1 MEFSRPASISGFPCT
16 ALLQMVPPRRPLLAA
31 LGLVLLSLGCSSGG
45 TTTSP
50 SAASDV
56 PPDSI
61 VAVYADEI
69 ITLSEFETA
78 YEKANAQ
85 TAAAAD
91 SLPAYKDFLEQY
103 VHYRLK
109 VRAAREAGL
118 DTLATVEQ
126 EIAKY
131 RKQLAKPRILEKHI
145 YEPLIRTLY
154 ERQQTEVDVSHILV
168 RVKPDAA
175 PKDTLQAYRTMQTIA
190 DSIQQGVPF
199 ADLAYRNSEDPSAQ
213 KKGRQGYRGRL
224 GYLRAGQLVPSFEKR
239 MYTVAP
245 DSVSDIFRTR
255 FGYHILKVHDRRPT
269 KPPIRLSHV
278 MLRPDSAGTP
288 TRLLDSLR
296 TAILRDSTTFEAVAR
311 QYSEDR
317 RSAAKGGD
325 LGKVSSPSA
334 LPPSFREAV
343 AALDSVGAVSDVVQ
357 TKYGYHI
364 IKLTDREEP
373 RTYEEAYDDLK
384 KKISGSDRVDRRK
397 QAFARSVRAE
407 AGVQVD
413 TSALLSTT
421 SLASL
426 DTLSRPLL
434 SYTNADTAAAT
445 GTRIAALGDSTY
457 TLGQLA
463 HHVTQSDGGARMSVG
478 EMLDDFLNAKAFT
491 YAQARLEERDPS
503 FAAKMDEY
511 RDGLLAF
518 QFMQDSVWTKAA
530 RDTAAL
536 RRTFETHRDRY
547 RHPDRVRT
555 IVLRAPADSLLA
567 PYAGSPSNNRSLSA
581 LVQDAGPDSLVSVD
595 TTLVTDR
602 SSAVYRRVQ
611 STTDGRIVGPLS
623 HDGESILLLRDALLP
638 ARRKTFEEALSSVT
652 QDYQDTYEAT
662 VLRRLRERYD
672 VTTYPSRLDR
682 AFSSTP

>member
-1 MEFSRPASISGFPCT
+1 
-16 ALLQMVPPRRPLLAA
+16 MVPPRRLLLAA
-31 LGLVLLSLGCSSGG
+31 LGLVLISLGCSSGSA
-45 TTTSP
+45 TTTP
-50 SAASDV
+50 AASDAV
-56 PPDSI
+56 PTDSV
-61 VAVYADEI
+61 VAVYADR
-69 ITLSEFETA
+69 TVSLSEFETA
-78 YEKANAQ
+78 YQKANAQ

-118 DTLATVEQ
+118 DTLTTVEQ

-145 YEPLIRTLY
+145 YEPLIRTLH
-154 ERQQTEVDVSHILV
+154 ERRQTEVDVSHILV
-168 RVKPDAA
+168 RVKPDTA
-175 PKDTLQAYRTMQTIA
+175 PADTQAAYRTMQAIA
-190 DSIQQGVPF
+190 DSVAQGVPF
-199 ADLAYRNSEDPSAQ
+199 GALAYRNSEDPSAQ

-325 LGKVSSPSA
+325 LGTVSSPSA
-334 LPPSFREAV
+334 LPPSFRDAV
-343 AALDSVGAVSDVVQ
+343 AALDSVGTVSEVVQ
-357 TKYGYHI
+357 TKYGYHLI
-364 IKLTDREEP
+364 QLTDREDLP
-373 RTYEEAYDDLK
+373 SYDEAYDDLK

-397 QAFARSVRAE
+397 QAFARSVRTE

-434 SYTNADTAAAT
+434 SFTNADTAAAA

-536 RRTFETHRDRY
+536 RRTFEENRDRY
-547 RHPDRVRT
+547 RLPDRVQT
-555 IVLRAPADSLLA
+555 IVLRAPADSLLS
-567 PYAGSPSNNRSLSA
+567 PYTASAASDRGLSD
-581 LVQDAGPDSLVSVD
+581 LVQAAGNDSLISVD
-595 TTLVTDR
+595 TTLVTDQ
-602 SSAVYRRVQ
+602 SATVYQKVLSQ
-611 STTDGRIVGPLS
+611 SDGARLGPLS
-623 HDGESILLLRDALLP
+623 HNGESILLLRDALLP

-652 QDYQDTYEAT
+652 QDYQDTYEDT

-672 VTTYPSRLDR
+672 VITYPSRLDR
-682 AFSSTP
+682 AFSSPP

>member
-1 MEFSRPASISGFPCT
+1 
-16 ALLQMVPPRRPLLAA
+16 MVPPRRLLFAA
-31 LGLVLLSLGCSSGG
+31 LSLVLISLGCSSGG
-45 TTTSP
+45 TTTTP
-50 SAASDV
+50 SASSDV
-56 PPDSI
+56 PSDSV
-61 VAVYADEI
+61 VAVYADEV
-69 ITLSEFETA
+69 ITLSEFESA

-85 TAAAAD
+85 TTPAAD
-91 SLPAYKDFLEQY
+91 SLPDYEDFLEQY
-103 VHYRLK
+103 VNYRLK

-118 DTLATVEQ
+118 DTLAGVEQ

-131 RKQLAKPRILEKHI
+131 RRQLAKPRILKTHI

-154 ERQQTEVDVSHILV
+154 ERRQTEVDVSHILV

-175 PKDTLQAYRTMQTIA
+175 PEDTLEAYRTMQTIA
-190 DSIQQGVPF
+190 DSIAKGVPF
-199 ADLAYRNSEDPSAQ
+199 AALAYRNSEDPSAQ
-213 KKGRQGYRGRL
+213 KKGKQGYRGRL
-224 GYLRAGQLVPSFEKR
+224 GYLRAGQLVPPFEKR
-239 MYTVAP
+239 MYNVAP

-288 TRLLDSLR
+288 SRLLDSLR

-343 AALDSVGAVSDVVQ
+343 AALDSIGAVSDVVQ
-357 TKYGYHI
+357 TKYGYHL
-364 IKLTDREEP
+364 IKLTDRDEP
-373 RTYEEAYDDLK
+373 RSYEEAYDELK
-384 KKISGSDRVDRRK
+384 KSISGSDRVERRR
-397 QAFARSVRAE
+397 QAFAREVRAE
-407 AGVQVD
+407 AGVRVD
-413 TSALLSTT
+413 TSALLSATA
-421 SLASL
+421 LASL

-434 SYTNADTAAAT
+434 SFTNTDTTDAPQT
-445 GTRIAALGDSTY
+445 HIAALGDSTY

-463 HHVTQSDGGARMSVG
+463 HHVTQADGGARMSVG
-478 EMLDDFLNAKAFT
+478 DVLDDFLNAKAFT
-491 YAQARLEERDPS
+491 YAQARLEERDPA
-503 FAAKMDEY
+503 FAAKMKEY

-518 QFMQDSVWTKAA
+518 EFMQDSVWTKAA

-536 RRTFETHRDRY
+536 RRTFEEHRDRY
-547 RHPDRVRT
+547 RYPDRVRT

-567 PYAGSPSNNRSLSA
+567 GYPAPSDRDRSLSA
-581 LVQDAGPDSLVSVD
+581 LVETAKDDSLVSVD
-595 TTLVTDR
+595 TTLVTDQ
-602 SSAVYRRVQ
+602 SAAVYQKVQ
-611 STTDGRIVGPLS
+611 SHPDGARLGPLS
-623 HDGESILLLRDALLP
+623 HNGESILLLRDTLLP

-652 QDYQDTYEAT
+652 QGYQDAYEQT

-672 VTTYPSRLDR
+672 VSTYPERLRR